1 MNQKNQIFTKS
12 GKPISEKT
20 FGTLVSRDRIC
31 RHAAVDLD
39 LYDPDLRLLGRY
51 LHYCGY
57 RNIES
62 AREVLISIVKNGGD
76 PFVDVKPL
84 FGKVISFMKWKS
96 IKGKL

>member
-12 GKPISEKT
+12 AKPISEKT
-20 FGTLVSRDRIC
+20 FGTLVSRDKIC

-57 RNIES
+57 RNIKS
-62 AREVLISIVKNGGD
+62 TREVLISIVKNGGD
-76 PFVDVKPL
+76 PFVDVKPF
-84 FGKVISFMKWKS
+84 FGKVISFKKWKS